1 MGKSFFVDLTLC
13 TACRG
18 CQVACK
24 QWHKLPAEKTHNW
37 GSHQNPKDLS
47 FITYKVVRFQ
57 EQMKNGV
64 LQWLFFPDQC
74 RHCVEPPCKYVADE
88 YDEGAILIDQETG
101 AVIYTARTRAMND
114 ITDPE
119 ELCPYNI
126 PRRDPETGVW
136 GKCDMCL
143 DRVHNGL
150 KPACVTSCPTGA
162 MNFGDREDML
172 ELANARLAKVQKKYP
187 DAILADKDDVRVIFL
202 CQEAPENYWD
212 YVVADA
218 KGASPRS
225 PMTRKQFLAGLSR
238 PAKVF
243 RS

>member
-1 MGKSFFVDLTLC
+1 MSKSFFVDLTKC

-24 QWHKLPAEKTHNW
+24 QWHKLPAEQTHNW

-57 EQMKNGV
+57 EQVKNGV

-74 RHCVEPPCKYVADE
+74 RHCVEPPCKDVADG
-88 YDEGAILIDQETG
+88 YDEGAILVDSETG
-101 AVIYTARTRAMND
+101 AVIYTSKTKAIDD

-126 PRRDPETGVW
+126 PRRNSDTGVW
-136 GKCDMCL
+136 SKCDMCV
-143 DRVHNGL
+143 DRLHNGL

-172 ELANARLAKVQKKYP
+172 ELAAERLQKVQKTHP
-187 DAILADKDDVRVIFL
+187 DAMLADEDSVRVIFL
-202 CQEAPENYWD
+202 CQEAPEDYWEH
-212 YVVADA
+212 VVAEA
-218 KGASPRS
+218 NVPVTPGA
-225 PMTRKQFLAGLSR
+225 MTRKQFLAGLAK
-238 PAKVF
+238 PLKVF
-243 RS
+243 KS